1 VASYHLAGCDAT
13 LLSSSL
19 PSMDVN
25 DDDDDDR
32 DDEYDDE
39 YSRKDSSGGRPGVV
53 RGDVDDDDDEV
64 DEYASARKLVE
75 RAANREALLKGG
87 GDASSSEHDAAADAD
102 GGAVVGSAR
111 QQLGND
117 YSDMTLKPDH
127 IARPLWTCP
136 DGTIY
141 LEATHALYVAAYDF
155 LVAIAEPI
163 TRPEYVHEYKLTPY
177 SLYAAVATNID
188 TESIVGVL
196 RRYSKNEL
204 PAGVI
209 RFIRECTKRY
219 GKARLVLK
227 YNRYHVESDHP
238 FVLRELLRDEL
249 ISAARITEDTTTMG
263 EKDDEDTTTTTK
275 KKKST
280 NVEDGDGFTVTTK
293 AEEMEENLRMLKEMD
308 GDDDDDDDDDDDE
321 EEEDDATGRGI
332 RRRKKN
338 TIAPKTTVSFQIKA
352 EDVEIVKRRA
362 IDLDYPLMEEYDF
375 RNDTTNPD
383 VPMDLKPNT
392 RIRRYQERSLSKM
405 FGNGRARSG
414 IIVLPC
420 GAGKTLT
427 GVTAAQTIKKS
438 VVVLCTNAVSV
449 LQWKYQF
456 KLWTNIPDD
465 HIAVFTSD
473 IKDTIHPTGGC
484 VLITTYTMISYGGQ
498 RSDKSA
504 EVMRNIRSREWG
516 LLLMDEVHVVPAKM
530 FRRVIGSVKAH
541 CRLGLTAT
549 LVREDD
555 LISDLNFLIGPKL
568 YEANWMDLTAQGY
581 LANVQC
587 VEVWCPM
594 TGPFMREYLSTD
606 NGRMKQLL
614 YVMNPAKLRATE
626 FLVKFHE
633 DRGDKI
639 IVFSDLVYSLKLYA
653 AMLKRPMIYGET
665 SERERQAILGTF
677 RTSDQLRTICISK
690 VGDTSID
697 LPEAN
702 VIIQVSSHFG
712 SRRQE
717 AQRLG
722 RILRPKSYTQTDGSN
737 RSSFNAFFYT
747 LVSTDTQEMFYS
759 TKRQQYLIDQGYTFK
774 IVTTLSERA
783 DREALEHDYAYKT
796 PEDDRTLLRTVLT
809 SDTELEKDQ
818 RAEDTAI
825 RKNNPDG
832 ARLADLGVKRTAGS
846 TMAQLSGGAQG
857 RYTPG
862 PRKVHPMFA
871 KRKKTR

>member
-1 VASYHLAGCDAT
+1 MEEDDLEIDEYQSAKKLVQRAADRESLLKRSGPSHQPASEDLNFTVVQDTSLGSDF
-13 LLSSSL
+13 SSL
-19 PSMDVN
+19 P
-25 DDDDDDR
+25 
-32 DDEYDDE
+32 
-39 YSRKDSSGGRPGVV
+39 
-53 RGDVDDDDDEV
+53 
-64 DEYASARKLVE
+64 
-75 RAANREALLKGG
+75 
-87 GDASSSEHDAAADAD
+87 
-102 GGAVVGSAR
+102 
-111 QQLGND
+111 
-117 YSDMTLKPDH
+117 LKPDH
-127 IARPLWTCP
+127 PSRPCWTCP

-141 LEATHALYVAAYDF
+141 LEAFHDLYPKAYDF
-155 LVAIAEPI
+155 LVAIAEPVA
-163 TRPEYVHEYKLTPY
+163 RPEHIHEYKLTPY
-177 SLYAAVATNID
+177 SLYAAVATNIE
-188 TESIVGVL
+188 TESIVRVL
-196 RRYSKNEL
+196 NRFSKNAL
-204 PAGVI
+204 PEGVAK
-209 RFIRECTKRY
+209 FIRECTKRY
-219 GKARLVLK
+219 GKAKLVLK
-227 YNRYHVESDHP
+227 HNKFYVESEYAS
-238 FVLRELLRDEL
+238 VLRELLRDDL
-249 ISAARITEDTTTMG
+249 ISQARVAKET
-263 EKDDEDTTTTTK
+263 
-275 KKKST
+275 
-280 NVEDGDGFTVTTK
+280 DGGGNTAGGVNNPDGFVVHTK
-293 AEEMEENLRMLKEMD
+293 AEEMEENLRMLREMD
-308 GDDDDDDDDDDDE
+308 GDSSDDE
-321 EEEDDATGRGI
+321 EDEDGDG
-332 RRRKKN
+332 KKK
-338 TIAPKTTVSFQIKA
+338 AAAKTTVSFQVKG
-352 EDVEIVKRRA
+352 DSVEVVKRRA

-375 RNDTTNPD
+375 RNDKVNPD
-383 VPMDLKPNT
+383 VPMDLKPHT

-438 VVVLCTNAVSV
+438 VVCLCTNAVSI

-456 KLWTNIPDD
+456 QLWTNIPNEN
-465 HIAVFTSD
+465 ICVFTSD
-473 IKDTIHPTGGC
+473 KKDDIPPESMGGC
-484 VLITTYTMISYGGQ
+484 VLVTTYTMISYGGQ

-504 EVMRNIRSREWG
+504 EVMNAIRSREWG

-568 YEANWMDLTAQGY
+568 YEANWMDLTTQGY

-594 TGPFMREYLSTD
+594 TGPFMREYLMAD
-606 NGRMKQLL
+606 NGRLKQLL

-626 FLVKFHE
+626 FLVRFHE
-633 DRGDKI
+633 ERGDKI

-677 RTSDQLRTICISK
+677 RTSDALRTICISK

-722 RILRPKSYTQTDGSN
+722 RILRPKSYTQQDGSN

-774 IVTTLSERA
+774 IVTTLSEKA
-783 DREALEHDYAYKT
+783 DLEAIENDYAYKNS
-796 PEDDRTLLRTVLT
+796 EDDRKLLRTVLT
-809 SDTELEKDQ
+809 SETELEKDQ

-832 ARLADLGVKRTAGS
+832 ARLADLGVKRSAGQ
-846 TMAQLSGGAQG
+846 TMAQLSGGGGA
-857 RYTPG
+857 RYQAG

-871 KRKKTR
+871 KRKKR

>member
-1 VASYHLAGCDAT
+1 
-13 LLSSSL
+13 
-19 PSMDVN
+19 
-25 DDDDDDR
+25 
-32 DDEYDDE
+32 
-39 YSRKDSSGGRPGVV
+39 
-53 RGDVDDDDDEV
+53 
-64 DEYASARKLVE
+64 
-75 RAANREALLKGG
+75 
-87 GDASSSEHDAAADAD
+87 
-102 GGAVVGSAR
+102 
-111 QQLGND
+111 
-117 YSDMTLKPDH
+117 
-127 IARPLWTCP
+127 
-136 DGTIY
+136 
-141 LEATHALYVAAYDF
+141 
-155 LVAIAEPI
+155 
-163 TRPEYVHEYKLTPY
+163 
-177 SLYAAVATNID
+177 
-188 TESIVGVL
+188 
-196 RRYSKNEL
+196 
-204 PAGVI
+204 
-209 RFIRECTKRY
+209 
-219 GKARLVLK
+219 
-227 YNRYHVESDHP
+227 
-238 FVLRELLRDEL
+238 
-249 ISAARITEDTTTMG
+249 
-263 EKDDEDTTTTTK
+263 
-275 KKKST
+275 
-280 NVEDGDGFTVTTK
+280 
-293 AEEMEENLRMLKEMD
+293 
-308 GDDDDDDDDDDDE
+308 
-321 EEEDDATGRGI
+321 
-332 RRRKKN
+332 
-338 TIAPKTTVSFQIKA
+338 
-352 EDVEIVKRRA
+352 
-362 IDLDYPLMEEYDF
+362 
-375 RNDTTNPD
+375 
-383 VPMDLKPNT
+383 
-392 RIRRYQERSLSKM
+392 LSKM

-427 GVTAAQTIKKS
+427 GVTASQTIKKS
-438 VVVLCTNAVSV
+438 VICLCTNAVSV

-456 KLWTNIPDD
+456 KLWTNIPEEN
-465 HIAVFTSD
+465 IAVFTSD
-473 IKDTIHPTGGC
+473 KKDEIHPGGC
-484 VLITTYTMISYGGQ
+484 VLITTYTMISYSGV
-498 RSDKSA
+498 RSDKA
-504 EVMRNIRSREWG
+504 AAVMKAIQGREWG

-594 TGPFMREYLSTD
+594 TGPFMREYLRVDS
-606 NGRMKQLL
+606 GRLKQML
-614 YVMNPAKLRATE
+614 YVMNPSKLRATE
-626 FLVKFHE
+626 FLVRFHE

-653 AMLKRPMIYGET
+653 DMLKRPMIYGET

-677 RTSDQLRTICISK
+677 RTSDALRTICISK

-722 RILRPKSYTQTDGSN
+722 RILRPKSWTQTDGSN
-737 RSSFNAFFYT
+737 RSTFNAFFYT

-774 IVTTLSERA
+774 IVTTLCERA
-783 DREALEHDYAYKT
+783 DKEAVENDYSYKS
-796 PEDDRTLLRTVLT
+796 PKDDREMLAKVLN

-846 TMAQLSGGAQG
+846 TMAQLSGGSGA
-857 RYTPG
+857 RYMAG

-871 KRKKTR
+871 KRKKR